1 MKKMKKI
8 LFVASLCLASTGWA
22 IELFPTSSKAET
34 RLVAQQPTGEN
45 SGVSASSQSPQVQLL
60 NPGSEPRQPLRLK
73 PKLDVKTTTTMAV
86 KMEMGVSTANRT
98 MNVNKVP
105 TMVLT
110 IDTKATKIDANGD
123 IHYDFSY
130 ANVDI
135 AGDDPNLP
143 TAALDAM
150 RSAVKKMVGLKGSFI
165 MDSRGTHK
173 GGSFTLPQEADN
185 NLKKMVQNMS
195 KSLQELTSPLPVEAV
210 GKGAKWRISFPSN
223 VSGMNLNQTAT
234 YELIGLQDGV
244 ATLKT
249 SVEQQANPQNLT
261 LPQLPAGSTMALKSF
276 ESQGQGEVIMRLDQL
291 MPVRSVVSI
300 NSNSE
305 MTIKVAGNPE
315 ELTMKTKL
323 LMEMTLDSK

>member
-1 MKKMKKI
+1 MIKKT
-8 LFVASLCLASTGWA
+8 LFVASLCLVSAGWA

-45 SGVSASSQSPQVQLL
+45 SGVSASSKPHQVQLL
-60 NPGSEPRQPLRLK
+60 NPGAEPRQPLRLK
-73 PKLDVKTTTTMAV
+73 PKLDVKRTTTMAV
-86 KMEMGVSTANRT
+86 KMEMGVSTADRT
-98 MNVNKVP
+98 TNVNKVP

-130 ANVDI
+130 ANADL
-135 AGDDPNLP
+135 ASDDPNLP
-143 TAALDAM
+143 TAAIDTM
-150 RSAVKKMVGLKGSFI
+150 RSAVKKMIGLKGSFI
-165 MDSRGTHK
+165 IDSRGTHK
-173 GGSFTLPQEADN
+173 GGDFILPEGADN
-185 NLKKMVQNMS
+185 NLKQMVQNMS
-195 KSLQELTSPLPVEAV
+195 KSLQQLASPLPAEAV

-223 VSGMNLNQTAT
+223 ASGMNVNQTAT

-276 ESQGQGEVIMRLDQL
+276 ASQGQGEVIMRLDQL

-305 MTIKVAGNPE
+305 MTIKIAGNPE

-323 LMEMTLDSK
+323 SIEMTLDSK

>member
-1 MKKMKKI
+1 MKKI
-8 LFVASLCLASTGWA
+8 LLLALLFLTSESA
-22 IELFPTSSKAET
+22 IELSSTSSRAENPV
-34 RLVAQQPTGEN
+34 LVQQPVPDKSIPAN
-45 SGVSASSQSPQVQLL
+45 PSKSPQIQLL
-60 NPGSEPRQPLRLK
+60 NPGAEPRQPLRLK
-73 PKLDVKTTTTMAV
+73 PKLDVKKTTTMAV
-86 KMEMGVSTANRT
+86 KMEMGVSTADRT

-130 ANVDI
+130 ANADI

-143 TAALDAM
+143 TTALDAM

-165 MDSRGTHK
+165 MDSRGANK
-173 GGSFTLPQEADN
+173 GGDFILPEGADN
-185 NLKKMVQNMS
+185 NLKQMVQNMS
-195 KSLQELTSPLPVEAV
+195 KSLQQLASPLPAEAV

-234 YELIGLQDGV
+234 YELMDLQDGV

-249 SVEQQANPQNLT
+249 TVEQQANPQNLT

-276 ESQGQGEVIMRLDQL
+276 ASQGQGEVIMRLDQL

-305 MTIKVAGNPE
+305 MTLKIAGNPE

-323 LMEMTLDSK
+323 SMEMTLDSK

>member
-1 MKKMKKI
+1 MKRT
-8 LFVASLCLASTGWA
+8 LFIASLCLASAGWA
-22 IELFPTSSKAET
+22 IELSPASLSAET
-34 RLVAQQPTGEN
+34 PLVVQQPARDAAAPAAN
-45 SGVSASSQSPQVQLL
+45 SKPPQEVELL
-60 NPGSEPRQPLRLK
+60 NPGVEPRQQLRLK
-73 PKLDVKTTTTMAV
+73 PTLGIKKTTTMVV
-86 KMEMGVSTANRT
+86 KMEMVVSTADRS

-110 IDTKATKIDANGD
+110 IDTQATKIDANGD
-123 IHYDFSY
+123 IHYEFSY
-130 ANVDI
+130 ANADI

-143 TAALDAM
+143 TAALDSM
-150 RSAVKKMVGLKGSFI
+150 RSAVKKLAGLKGSFI
-165 MDSRGTHK
+165 MDSRGANK

-185 NLKKMVQNMS
+185 NVKKMVQNMS
-195 KSLQELTSPLPVEAV
+195 KSLQQLASPLPTEAV

-223 VSGMNLNQTAT
+223 VSGMNVNQTAT

-249 SVEQQANPQNLT
+249 RVEQQANPQNLT
-261 LPQLPAGSTMALKSF
+261 LPQLPAGSTMTLKYF
-276 ESQGQGEVIMRLDQL
+276 ASQGEGEVIMRLEQL

-305 MTIKVAGNPE
+305 ITLKVAGNPE

>member
-1 MKKMKKI
+1 MKKI
-8 LFVASLCLASTGWA
+8 LLLALLFLTSESA
-22 IELFPTSSKAET
+22 IELSSTSSRAENPV
-34 RLVAQQPTGEN
+34 LVQQPVPDKSIPAN
-45 SGVSASSQSPQVQLL
+45 PSKSPQIQLL
-60 NPGSEPRQPLRLK
+60 NPGAEPRQPLRLK
-73 PKLDVKTTTTMAV
+73 PKLDVKKTTTMAV
-86 KMEMGVSTANRT
+86 KMEMGVSTADRT

-130 ANVDI
+130 ANADI

-143 TAALDAM
+143 TTALDAM
-150 RSAVKKMVGLKGSFI
+150 RSAIKKMVGLKGSFI
-165 MDSRGTHK
+165 MDSRGANK
-173 GGSFTLPQEADN
+173 GGDFILPEGADN
-185 NLKKMVQNMS
+185 NLKQMVQNMS
-195 KSLQELTSPLPVEAV
+195 KSLQQLASPLPAEAV

-234 YELIGLQDGV
+234 YELMDLQDGV

-249 SVEQQANPQNLT
+249 TVEQQANPQNLT

-276 ESQGQGEVIMRLDQL
+276 ASQGQGEVIMRLDQL

-305 MTIKVAGNPE
+305 MTLKIAGNPE

-323 LMEMTLDSK
+323 SMEMTLYSK